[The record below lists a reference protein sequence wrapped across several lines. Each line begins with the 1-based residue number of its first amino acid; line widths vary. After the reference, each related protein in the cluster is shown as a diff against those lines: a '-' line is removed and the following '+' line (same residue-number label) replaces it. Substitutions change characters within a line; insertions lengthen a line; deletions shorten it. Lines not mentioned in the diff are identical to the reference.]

1 MGSEQRISVRVIPRS
16 SVDEVVG
23 WDDGSREL
31 IVRVK
36 AAPVDNA
43 ANEATTKAI
52 AKALKVPKFKVRI
65 VAGAKSR
72 NKTIAIDGDPSV
84 YRDSSQGEF
93 KSPSSGSGPH
103 PRMRSGLR
111 AMVRSAATRFRYRS
125 TSWRFPLRSTSGAR
139 RP

>member
-1 MGSEQRISVRVIPRS
+1 MGSEQRISVRVTPRS

-43 ANEATTKAI
+43 ANEATIKAI

-84 YRDSSQGEF
+84 LTRF
-93 KSPSSGSGPH
+93 KSG
-103 PRMRSGLR
+103 
-111 AMVRSAATRFRYRS
+111 
-125 TSWRFPLRSTSGAR
+125 
-139 RP
+139 